1 MKKIAKIL
9 KITLLILVLLLVSFA
24 IWFYIII
31 QLEEPVIEE
40 SIINYEELIIIDDT
54 TFKYQDAW
62 LRKNSY
68 GLWEMY
74 ISGNPEEL
82 GVKNGILAQNLI
94 RIQEEAFV
102 KQIKKMIPSESYL
115 GFLKYMAS
123 FINHKLPKYIPDN
136 YLREIKAISLFA
148 SNDFDFIGSNYARL
162 LNYHAAHDIGHAM
175 QNLHLVECTA
185 FGVRNEYSSD
195 SSLLLGRNFDFYV
208 GDDFAKNKIIM
219 FVNPDQGIPFAS
231 ITWGGMIGV
240 VSGMNQKGLT
250 ITLNSAKSEIPLFA
264 KTPVSII
271 ARDILQYASTI
282 DEAYEIAKKRPSFV
296 AESFMISSAIDQDMA
311 VIEKTP
317 DTTILYQN
325 HLDYLILTNHFQS
338 DILVNTKINQENLKE
353 NVTGY
358 RYERVGE
365 LLKGKNNFDELDF
378 ARILRD
384 TKGLSNQDIGLGNEG
399 AVNQLI
405 AHHSIIFKP
414 EKNQLWISTSPYQ
427 LGEYL
432 SYQLD
437 SIFIAP
443 QKYIYLDEKFHK
455 NIPSDTLFMA
465 SSYSDYVTFKSLVK
479 KLDQHDSID
488 IKLLEIS
495 NPNYFYTY
503 EKIGDYY
510 MSIND
515 DKRANSYYKRSLD
528 LFVPNLHETNRIQN
542 KIKALNP

>member
-1 MKKIAKIL
+1 MKKIVKIL
-9 KITLLILVLLLVSFA
+9 KFTLLILMVLMISFF
-24 IWFYIII
+24 IWFYSII
-31 QLEEPVIEE
+31 QVEEPVIEE
-40 SIINYEELIIIDDT
+40 SIINYQDLKMINDS
-54 TFKYQDAW
+54 TFQYQDAW
-62 LRKNSY
+62 LRRNSY

-74 ISGNPEEL
+74 VSGNPEEL
-82 GVKNGILAQNLI
+82 GIKNGIMAQELI
-94 RIQEEAFV
+94 KIQEEAFV
-102 KQIKKMIPSESYL
+102 QQIKTMIPSESYL

-123 FINHKLPKYIPDN
+123 FINHQLPDYIPND
-136 YLREIKAISLFA
+136 YLREIKAVSLFA
-148 SNDFDFIGSNYARL
+148 SDEYNFIGSKYARL

-185 FGVRNEYSSD
+185 FGVNNELSSD
-195 SSLLLGRNFDFYV
+195 SNLLIGRNFDFYV
-208 GDDFAKNKIIM
+208 GDDFSKNKIIM

-240 VSGMNQKGLT
+240 VSGMNQNGLT

-271 ARDILQYASTI
+271 AREILQYATTI
-282 DEAYEIAKKRPSFV
+282 DEAYEIAKQHPSFV
-296 AESFMISSAIDQDMA
+296 AESFMISSAIDREMA

-325 HLDYLILTNHFQS
+325 HRNYLILTNHFQS
-338 DILVNTKINQENLKE
+338 NTLVNTLINQENLKE

-358 RYERVGE
+358 RHERVVE
-365 LLKGKNNFDELDF
+365 LLKDESELDELDF

-384 TKGLSNQDIGLGNEG
+384 TKGLNNQDIGLGNEG

-405 AHHSIIFKP
+405 AHHSVIFQPDIK
-414 EKNQLWISTSPYQ
+414 QIWMSTSPHQ
-427 LGEYL
+427 IGAYL

-437 SIFIAP
+437 SIFKAP
-443 QKYIYLDEKFHK
+443 QKYFSLTNRSYQT
-455 NIPSDTLFMA
+455 IPSDSLFMA
-465 SSYSDYVTFKSLVK
+465 TAYSDFVTFKTLVK
-479 KLDQHDSID
+479 KIDLHQSID
-488 IKLLEIS
+488 INLLEKS

-510 MSIND
+510 RSINED
-515 DKRANSYYKRSLD
+515 ILAVSYYKRSLD
-528 LFVPNLHETNRIQN
+528 LFVPNLHEISRIQN